1 MFIIKPTIKK
11 NVTAMDE
18 FPRSQS
24 KKGNMSSSVVFICDW
39 RNLAASYFI
48 VIEVASMPFLNGNQ
62 VFLSTEF

>member
-1 MFIIKPTIKK
+1 
-11 NVTAMDE
+11 MDE